1 VQLIISLPDDDDEK
15 EKITKNEET
24 AEMIA
29 DAANFNLLPD
39 DMVSMYSTSMLVL
52 LPTMID
58 CNNFLFIVCDSF

>member
-1 VQLIISLPDDDDEK
+1 MQLIISLPDDDDEK